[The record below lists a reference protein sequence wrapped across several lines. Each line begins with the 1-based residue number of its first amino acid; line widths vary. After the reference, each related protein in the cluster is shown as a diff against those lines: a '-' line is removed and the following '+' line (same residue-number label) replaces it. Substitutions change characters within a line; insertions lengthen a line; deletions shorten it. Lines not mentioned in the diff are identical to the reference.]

1 MAGEDKRRNLG
12 RGLSALLGEDGGED
26 YSELD
31 KPGVSKL
38 VPIEELHPGRLQP
51 RRSMDAELIEDLAR
65 SVREKGILQPL
76 LVRRLPGQDNAY
88 EIVAGERRWRAAQQA
103 QLHEVPV
110 IIKELTDREA
120 LEIAMVENLQRQ
132 DLSPLEEAE
141 GYSRLMEEFSHNQ
154 KDLAHAVSKS
164 RSHVANMLRLLDLP
178 DAVKKMLDGGTL
190 TAGHAR
196 ALLTAVDPT
205 ALAVQVAKL
214 GLNVRQTEKLVQKKG
229 RKTKGGRKSA
239 AKDAD
244 ILALERDLVDLLG
257 LKVEIKFLGKEKGGT
272 LTVHYR
278 TVDQLDDILGRLSHG
293 GGAMMPPGK
302 NDKQS
307 EKLS

>member
-12 RGLSALLGEDGGED
+12 RGLSALLGENGGED

-31 KPGVSKL
+31 KPGISKP
-38 VPIEELHPGRLQP
+38 VPIEELHPGHLQP
-51 RRSMDAELIEDLAR
+51 RRSMDEELIEDLAR

-76 LVRRLPGQDNAY
+76 LVRRLPGQADAY

-178 DAVKKMLDGGTL
+178 DPVKKMLDGGTL

-196 ALLTAVDPT
+196 ALLTADDPT
-205 ALAVQVAKL
+205 ALAGQVAKL
-214 GLNVRQTEKLVQKKG
+214 GLNVRQTEKLAQKKGQGKG

-257 LKVEIKFLGKEKGGT
+257 LKVEIRFLGKEKGGT

-293 GGAMMPPGK
+293 GGAAKPPGK
-302 NDKQS
+302 NDK
-307 EKLS
+307 

>member
-1 MAGEDKRRNLG
+1 
-12 RGLSALLGEDGGED
+12 
-26 YSELD
+26 
-31 KPGVSKL
+31 
-38 VPIEELHPGRLQP
+38 
-51 RRSMDAELIEDLAR
+51 MDAELIEDLAR